1 MALRQPLTRQQWL
14 GWGLAA
20 AGKLLE
26 GLIVFIGGMALP
38 ALSERFGL
46 SPLAQGA
53 FAAASLL
60 GILVGSLSLGWLADR
75 IGRRWLFSA
84 ELLLLALGLLQTPQA
99 WLLVSAVGLAATL
112 IESGIG
118 AGLQSRWR
126 WLSNEL
132 VNALQTLIAAL
143 LGLALVAPRL
153 AGAQDPARD
162 TVRARPDSA
171 RSAADSLFS
180 RLFGP
185 GSDLGF
191 RFNGRFEFKREKT
204 RNERCVA
211 SQFFVL
217 GAQCNAPWQTVPEFQ
232 FALKTGGTVAERFA
246 TRVDYDSRRE
256 YDGSNAIALSY
267 TGKKGEWLQR
277 VDVGNVTFDV
287 PASRFISSGIPQ
299 GNYGVQAM
307 ARVGRLG
314 MRAIVAEQ
322 KGIVQRDRVFILGD
336 AAHRHPPS
344 NGLGSNTS
352 IQDAFNLAWKIAMV
366 EKELAGLREQINTL
380 RARWTKEKESLERIG
395 KLKEQ
400 IEQKKLEMQDATRK
414 ANFEIGRAHV

>member
-1 MALRQPLTRQQWL
+1 MR
-14 GWGLAA
+14 
-20 AGKLLE
+20 
-26 GLIVFIGGMALP
+26 LP
-38 ALSERFGL
+38 RS
-46 SPLAQGA
+46 
-53 FAAASLL
+53 
-60 GILVGSLSLGWLADR
+60 
-75 IGRRWLFSA
+75 
-84 ELLLLALGLLQTPQA
+84 
-99 WLLVSAVGLAATL
+99 
-112 IESGIG
+112 
-118 AGLQSRWR
+118 
-126 WLSNEL
+126 
-132 VNALQTLIAAL
+132 LIAAL

-267 TGKKGEWLQR
+267 TWKKGEWLQR

-322 KGIVQRDRVFILGD
+322 KGIVQRDRVFTI
-336 AAHRHPPS
+336 
-344 NGLGSNTS
+344 
-352 IQDAFNLAWKIAMV
+352 
-366 EKELAGLREQINTL
+366 
-380 RARWTKEKESLERIG
+380 
-395 KLKEQ
+395 
-400 IEQKKLEMQDATRK
+400 
-414 ANFEIGRAHV
+414 EIGRAHV